1 MMDGYDEWPLSLALW
16 WKFYN
21 SHGKYKPELSEYF
34 HMYQCQLNFSMFFVT
49 SALGISWQ
57 HLNHPNFIVHAV
69 YRFYVYFDVR
79 LTLHELR
86 ISFNMKMAFSRLKM
100 ITRGVHITV
109 SVTSMVLIQM
119 KHGYMENGFV
129 RQIMV
134 FLAMKQ
140 RLQKDLHL
148 ITLHN
153 G

>member
-1 MMDGYDEWPLSLALW
+1 
-16 WKFYN
+16 
-21 SHGKYKPELSEYF
+21 
-34 HMYQCQLNFSMFFVT
+34 MYQCQLNFSMFFVT